1 MHFPRRL
8 LLLPAALLAA
18 CGATLT
24 IQSGKERFENKVP
37 LYVYEAGKEPAPTII
52 LSPGCSGATSVAMD
66 KARELRGWGYNVVLV
81 DSHTGRGHG
90 SVCHKTSLIFDAER
104 ASDVVAAA
112 EWAVKQPWHRGK
124 VGMFGYSAGGGA
136 GNHLSERDPGPI
148 AAVVSYY
155 PACEHHDF
163 DPKIPVQIHIGTA
176 DDWTPARKCQIPR
189 YEAKRDIRYY
199 EGAHHSFDVP
209 APYRTLAGH
218 VLAYDAN
225 AASVAATASKAFFEK
240 HLR

>member
-1 MHFPRRL
+1 MKNL
-8 LLLPAALLAA
+8 LFLFLGALLSG
-18 CGATLT
+18 CGATLA
-24 IQSGKERFENKVP
+24 IKSGDGRGETNVP
-37 LYVYEAGKEPAPTII
+37 LHVYEAGSRPAPTII
-52 LSPGCSGATSVAMD
+52 LSPGCAGVTSVAMD
-66 KARELRGWGYNVVLV
+66 KARELRNWGYNVVLV
-81 DSHTGRGHG
+81 DSHGGRGYR
-90 SVCHKTSLIFDAER
+90 SVCDNTTVIFDAER

-112 EWAVKQPWHRGK
+112 QWAVKQAWHGGK

-136 GNHLSERDPGPI
+136 GNHLSEREPGPI

-155 PACEHHDF
+155 PTCQVHEF

-176 DDWTPARKCQIPR
+176 DDWTPARKCQIPS

-209 APYRTLAGH
+209 APRRTLAGH
-218 VLAYDAN
+218 VLAYDAG
-225 AASVAATASKAFFEK
+225 AAAAAAAASKAFFDR